1 MTEPVTI
8 GGGWK
13 ALNTATG
20 VIVQAEMGLIH
31 VFGEQVDADGN
42 FTTLE
47 NAGPP
52 LPPTKVIPS
61 DGPSHIAAFLKETE
75 GRDFSNSGIYGPLG
89 ATIKKLRKAIL
100 TVEPNTE
107 LEDTFGEFLAAG
119 NHDRHGSVAAIVD
132 LNSKQLDA
140 LNRHLQRR
148 CGRSVP
154 RDRKSGGCQRVRREH
169 RGGCRAG
176 VGGSE
181 MKWG

>member
-61 DGPSHIAAFLKETE
+61 DGPSHIAAFLKETD
-75 GRDFSNSGIYGPLG
+75 GRDFGNSGMYGPLG
-89 ATIKKLRKAIL
+89 ATIKKLRKAIF

-119 NHDRHGSVAAIVD
+119 THDRHGSVAGIVD

-140 LNRHLQRR
+140 LNRHL
-148 CGRSVP
+148 
-154 RDRKSGGCQRVRREH
+154 DSGDVADLYHALESLVVANASGENTVED
-169 RGGCRAG
+169 A
-176 VGGSE
+176 E
-181 MKWG
+181 PELAEAK